1 MVTVDLRD
9 ADVTADLVDPRR
21 GGPPRSRAC
30 ATSPRSC
37 TASSPPPASAGFTG
51 TDPALVVS
59 VNFFGAVALVEGLR
73 EPLAAA
79 GGAGVVFLASNSITG
94 PARLGRRGRRP
105 RAWAATRTGRAGRR
119 GRARGGHGLP
129 GQQGGAGLVGPAR
142 GRDREWIGAG
152 IRLNS
157 VAPGKIATAMTEQ
170 LAADPVFGPLSE
182 AYPTAIGRDGRAEEI
197 AAPIAF
203 LLSDA
208 ASLVVGSVL
217 YVDGG
222 TDAILHPIAPE
233 GWDVTLPASRE
244 PRDRAA
250 EPPDA
255 ARPRRDGPAVR
266 RPARHP
272 DAGADRTRVRGALH
286 PDLPGDVRRDPAPLP
301 AAPPGR
307 ARDGAAGLDRPV
319 DHRHLHVR
327 RLLQP
332 GHLQPHLPRDRGES
346 PKEYRAAHPLVAQGP
361 DALLDGV
368 DKTEQFR
375 RRTRGRAPNSVVRT
389 RPTKDTRRRTT

>member
-1 MVTVDLRD
+1 MPCVTGSARTYVVSGAASGIGAASTTLLREQGHRVVTVDLRD
-9 ADVTADLVDPRR
+9 ADVTADLATPEGRAAAVAGVR
-21 GGPPRSRAC
+21 GLTEVVHGVV
-30 ATSPRSC
+30 
-37 TASSPPPASAGFTG
+37 PAAGIGGFTG

-94 PARLGRRGRRP
+94 QPGWAGEVADACLRGDEEAARAAAAEHEAVMVYPASKAALAWWARREGV
-105 RAWAATRTGRAGRR
+105 T
-119 GRARGGHGLP
+119 
-129 GQQGGAGLVGPAR
+129 
-142 GRDREWIGAG
+142 EKWIGAG

-233 GWDVTLPASRE
+233 GWDVTLPV
-244 PRDRAA
+244 P
-250 EPPDA
+250 
-255 ARPRRDGPAVR
+255 
-266 RPARHP
+266 
-272 DAGADRTRVRGALH
+272 
-286 PDLPGDVRRDPAPLP
+286 
-301 AAPPGR
+301 
-307 ARDGAAGLDRPV
+307 
-319 DHRHLHVR
+319 
-327 RLLQP
+327 
-332 GHLQPHLPRDRGES
+332 
-346 PKEYRAAHPLVAQGP
+346 
-361 DALLDGV
+361 
-368 DKTEQFR
+368 
-375 RRTRGRAPNSVVRT
+375 
-389 RPTKDTRRRTT
+389 